1 MASTCDAD
9 HDGPL
14 RCQFGALKVRTHL
27 ALIETRNLSES
38 DADCVSL
45 HGSAPSFQRRRSTR
59 DRSPAL
65 RVHRGFRRQV
75 AQADQRLACSKTS
88 ASSGTINRNFFDW
101 KTLRKTESTM
111 KATLPVQVSLRP
123 SRESVTASS
132 PMKRSKCAGSEWLT

>member
-38 DADCVSL
+38 DADCVSRR
-45 HGSAPSFQRRRSTR
+45 GSAPSFQRRRSTR

-65 RVHRGFRRQV
+65 RVHRGFRRSV

-88 ASSGTINRNFFDW
+88 ASSGIINRNFFRLEDASQNR
-101 KTLRKTESTM
+101 KHNESDPASPMLIKTEPGIGYRFISNE
-111 KATLPVQVSLRP
+111 AF
-123 SRESVTASS
+123 
-132 PMKRSKCAGSEWLT
+132 